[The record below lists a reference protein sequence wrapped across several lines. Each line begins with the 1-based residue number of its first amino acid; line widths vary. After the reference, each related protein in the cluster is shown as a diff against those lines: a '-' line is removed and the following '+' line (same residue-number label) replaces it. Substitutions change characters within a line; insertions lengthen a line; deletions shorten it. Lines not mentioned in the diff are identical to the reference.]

1 MQTPVFAMPIDSAP
15 YMQNLAV
22 PNADDIEGWSC
33 MNMLRKD
40 LGMKRI
46 ENPKAGLTLE

>member
-1 MQTPVFAMPIDSAP
+1 MQTPVFAMQIDSAP